1 MTPRRNPSKLCTG
14 SCRMDG
20 ANPRS
25 PSRRRLLQALLTACV
40 MARIPLASA
49 ASRQVLFTDY
59 PFKLG
64 VASGTPCA
72 DGFVLWTR
80 LCPDPLHGGGMGTMQ
95 VPLRWEVATDEHFGN
110 VVRSG
115 QWYAMAGLGH
125 SAHVPV
131 SGLAPDRWYWYRFI
145 AGNEVSP
152 TGRTRTLPAADAAVD
167 RLRFAL
173 ASCQHF
179 EMGYFGAYRHM
190 LRDDPDLVCFV
201 GDYIYEYN
209 ASDRRVRVHAHPEP
223 CSLHEYRDR
232 YAQYRL
238 DPDLQAM
245 HQSVPWLLTIDD
257 HDVMNDWGGDV
268 GEDLDP
274 DFPRRRADA
283 LQAWF
288 EHQPLPMEA
297 LLPDR
302 RLQIY
307 RGVRAGR
314 LARFHVLDNRQFRDR
329 PPCARPG
336 MGGSRFDATNA
347 DCPRRLDTAPSILG
361 RAQER
366 WLDGQFAQGGAR
378 WNVIVQESLVSPLPT
393 PGERGPEYFTDA
405 WDGYPGARDRL
416 IAGLR
421 RHRVHNPLI
430 VGGDYHCTIACDV
443 KADYARPESKTVG
456 TEFVGT
462 SLTSPG
468 MPQSILDA
476 KVAASAHAHYGD
488 STRRGYLLFDLRP
501 GGVDVAVR
509 NTESVASR
517 DAGCA
522 TVKRFHVEDGRPGV
536 MPG

>member
-1 MTPRRNPSKLCTG
+1 MTMFPSL
-14 SCRMDG
+14 DHP
-20 ANPRS
+20 AS
-25 PSRRRLLQALLTACV
+25 PQRRRLVAAMLAAGALAST
-40 MARIPLASA
+40 RFASA

-64 VASGTPCA
+64 VASGTPGA
-72 DGFVLWTR
+72 DGVVLWTR
-80 LCPDPLHGGGMGTMQ
+80 LCPDPLHDGGMGAMQ
-95 VPLRWEVATDEHFGN
+95 VPLRWEVAADEQFGN

-115 QWYAMAGLGH
+115 TWYAMAGLAH

-131 SGLAPDRWYWYRFI
+131 TGLAPDRWYFYRFI

-152 TGRTRTLPAADAAVD
+152 VGRTRTLPAAGAAVD

-179 EMGYFGAYRHM
+179 ELGYFSAYRHM

-209 ASDRRVRVHAHPEP
+209 AGDPRVRVHAHPEP
-223 CSLHEYRDR
+223 HSLQDYRAR

-238 DPDLQAM
+238 DADLQAM

-274 DFPRRRADA
+274 GFPQRRANA

-302 RLQIY
+302 RLQVY
-307 RGVRAGR
+307 RDVQAGR
-314 LARFHVLDNRQFRDR
+314 LARFHVLDNRQYRD
-329 PPCARPG
+329 PEVCPRPG
-336 MGGSRFDATNA
+336 MGGSRFDAIDA
-347 DCPRRLDTAPSILG
+347 DCPQRLNPKASLLG
-361 RAQER
+361 DAQER
-366 WLDGQFAQGGAR
+366 WLDRQLARGGAR
-378 WNVIVQESLVSPLPT
+378 WNVIVQESLVSPLPS
-393 PGERGPEYFTDA
+393 PGPRGPEYFTDA
-405 WDGYPGARDRL
+405 WDGYPKARDRL
-416 IAGLR
+416 IASLQ
-421 RHRVHNPLI
+421 RHRVGNPLI
-430 VGGDYHCTIACDV
+430 VGGDYHCTLACDV
-443 KADYARPESKTVG
+443 KADYARPESATIG

-468 MPQSILDA
+468 MPQATVDA
-476 KVAASAHAHYGD
+476 KVAANAHAHYGD
-488 STRRGYLLFDLRP
+488 STRRGYLLFDMRP

-509 NTESVASR
+509 NMESIKTH
-517 DAGCA
+517 DADCVTA
-522 TVKRFHVEDGRPGV
+522 RRFHVEDGRPGV
-536 MPG
+536 VAA